1 MIEKL
6 PDIQNTKISSI
17 QINRVGVTR
26 IDFPLKV
33 GNQTVSA
40 KINLYGSL
48 PKTQR
53 GTNMSRYIEILMEF
67 KSVVMDENTLKKMLY
82 KLLKKVETK
91 DIYADIEF
99 KYYID
104 NQSPVSK
111 KMGVL
116 GYDCFMIGRL
126 HQAGFTYILKLVV
139 PVTSVCPCSKH
150 ISKYG
155 AHNQRGYVTTQIQ
168 FENNRSIPIEDLIS
182 LIEAQG
188 SCPVYSLLKRPDEKW
203 VTEHAYQHPKFVEDI
218 ARDVSLVLQERKE
231 IRKFRV
237 KVENFESIH
246 SHNACAY
253 IFRKKKGDTWVSD
266 MGEV

>member
-6 PDIQNTKISSI
+6 PDVQNTRVNSI
-17 QINRVGVTR
+17 LINRVGVTR

-67 KSVVMDENTLKKMLY
+67 KSVIMDENTLKKMLR
-82 KLLKKVETK
+82 KLLKRVETK

-104 NQSPVSK
+104 NPSPVSK

-126 HQAGFTYILKLVV
+126 HQVGFTYILKLIV

-155 AHNQRGYVTTQIQ
+155 AHNQR
-168 FENNRSIPIEDLIS
+168 
-182 LIEAQG
+182 
-188 SCPVYSLLKRPDEKW
+188 
-203 VTEHAYQHPKFVEDI
+203 DI
-218 ARDVSLVLQERKE
+218 
-231 IRKFRV
+231 
-237 KVENFESIH
+237 
-246 SHNACAY
+246 
-253 IFRKKKGDTWVSD
+253 
-266 MGEV
+266 